1 MTISMEYLSS
11 GTPEYSYDMTE
22 AEVARLA
29 EELLRD
35 REPITDDRLVTY
47 EISGKELTA
56 NLGRQGERVVFE
68 KFFNNDAARMNRE
81 YGEYE
86 ENSMFYVTVDRVERK
101 PATVVRVGEADVRGE
116 KSFKSINDVV
126 GLESYPYTQSEIFA
140 YYGIDDPTECWDI
153 LTAAALPGYG
163 GGEAIA
169 QTYRAMYVASQRRG
183 IKHFFSIIDEKPFE
197 LMGLV
202 GFPFQKLYGADWMEY
217 IDSAKSLPVYGDA
230 PTFED
235 SVRRKQEETRQ
246 NAPDLYPFLESSF
259 EILGQGKLDHALMLR

>member
-1 MTISMEYLSS
+1 MEHLSS
-11 GTPEYSYDMTE
+11 SRPEYNYDLTE
-22 AEVARLA
+22 ADVARLA

-35 REPITDDRLVTY
+35 REPVTDDRLVTY
-47 EISGKELTA
+47 EISGKELAA

-68 KFFNNDAARMNRE
+68 KYFNNDAARMNRE
-81 YGEYE
+81 YGDFEG
-86 ENSMFYVTVDRVERK
+86 NSIFYVTLDRVERR
-101 PATVVRVGEADVRGE
+101 PGAIVRIGEADERGE
-116 KSFKSINDVV
+116 KSFKSVNDVV
-126 GLESYPYTQSEIFA
+126 ALDTYPFDQSEIFA
-140 YYGIDDPTECWDI
+140 HYGIDDPTKCWDI

-169 QTYRAMYVASQRRG
+169 QTYRAMYVASQRKG
-183 IKHFFSIIDEKPFE
+183 IEHFFSIIDEKPFE

-235 SVRRKQEETRQ
+235 AVRRKQEETRQ
-246 NAPDLYPFLESSF
+246 NAPDLYPFLEPSF
-259 EILGQGKLDHALMLR
+259 EILGQGKMDHALMLR